1 MSVVRV
7 VRRRRNVFV
16 LPDPPRCVAPQVVLK
31 TLWFSYVFNP

>member
-31 TLWFSYVFNP
+31 IVWFHYAFNT